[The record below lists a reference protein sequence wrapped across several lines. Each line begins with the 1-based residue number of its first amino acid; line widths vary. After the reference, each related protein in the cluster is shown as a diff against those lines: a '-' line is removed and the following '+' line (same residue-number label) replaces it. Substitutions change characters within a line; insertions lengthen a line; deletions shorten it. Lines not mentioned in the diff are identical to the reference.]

1 VIIRDSSWLNLKR
14 SDVTSQN
21 GEDGVL
27 EAIFDKIGVRTWWCV
42 ELGAND
48 GKTNSN
54 TWNLRK
60 NHGWTGV
67 LIEQDSALIEQC
79 KENAIDNDIV
89 AHATVTENEPNT
101 LDRILLQTMI
111 PKVFDLLS
119 LDTDGTD
126 QAIWRS
132 LLHYRPRVVVIEVN
146 SEFLPGVIHKDS
158 ISCAVN
164 LAKMK
169 GYELALHTGN
179 CIFVRK
185 EYVKVLGIDTENW
198 EALFDTSWTQ
208 NRIM

>member
-1 VIIRDSSWLNLKR
+1 MIIKDSSWLNLRRK
-14 SDVTSQN
+14 DVTSQN

-27 EAIFDKIGVRTWWCV
+27 EAIFDKIGVRCWWCV
-42 ELGAND
+42 ELGAHD

-54 TWNLRK
+54 TWNLIH

-67 LIEQDSALIEQC
+67 LIEQDAALVEKL
-79 KENAIDNDIV
+79 KENSGENDIV
-89 AHATVTENEPNT
+89 VHGTVDERNT
-101 LDRILLQTMI
+101 LDRILLQTTI

-132 LLHYRPRVVVIEVN
+132 LFHYRPRVVVIEVD
-146 SEFLPGVIHKDS
+146 SRVLPGQPHKS
-158 ISCAVN
+158 GISGAVR
-164 LAKMK
+164 LAKEK

-185 EYVKVLGIDTENW
+185 EYVKLLGIDAEHW
-198 EALFDTSWTQ
+198 EELFDSSWATQ
-208 NRIM
+208 RVM